1 MCLLCACE
9 LMQYIAK
16 YDVEREK
23 TCHPSFSK
31 QCSWTHPLTG
41 HKPELRK
48 LWKILGIKAPYFDN
62 NNNNTNNHI
71 KLFKMFLL
79 WIQLIN
85 PEYDALRQA

>member
-1 MCLLCACE
+1 
-9 LMQYIAK
+9 MQYIAK
-16 YDVEREK
+16 YDVEHEK

-48 LWKILGIKAPYFDN
+48 ILGIKAPYFDD

-71 KLFKMFLL
+71 KQFKMFPL

-85 PEYDALRQA
+85 LEYDALRQA